1 MKGPSRTSILIHTQP
16 MNIAGYQFQG
26 PYPLTTSTFNAVGA
40 VYVISDVN
48 NSAIDVGQTDNL
60 KDRMANHVRKNCWLR
75 NAVGEIR
82 VYALVQNDEKTRL
95 AVESLVRN
103 GHKFSCGVF

>member
-1 MKGPSRTSILIHTQP
+1 

>member
-1 MKGPSRTSILIHTQP
+1 

-26 PYPLTTSTFNAVGA
+26 PYPLNTSTFNAVGA

-48 NSAIDVGQTDNL
+48 NSAIDVRQTDDL
-60 KDRMANHVRKNCWLR
+60 KDRMANHDRKNCWLR

-82 VYALVQNDEKTRL
+82 VYAIVQNDEKTRL
-95 AVESLVRN
+95 AIEGFVRN

>member
-1 MKGPSRTSILIHTQP
+1 

-26 PYPLTTSTFNAVGA
+26 PYPLATSIFNAVGA

-60 KDRMANHVRKNCWLR
+60 KDRMVNHDRKNCWLR
-75 NAVGEIR
+75 NAVGEIC
-82 VYALVQNDEKTRL
+82 VYAFVHNDEKTRL
-95 AVESLVRN
+95 AIESLVRN
-103 GHKFSCGVF
+103 GHKFPCGVF